1 MSLFETVFVRPWPFW
16 AGGLAVGVFATT
28 LAWVAG
34 KSLGVSSGF
43 GTLCSLVANACGAGL
58 PAFQKKPFSERW
70 RLWFLL
76 GIPLGGL
83 AAAALGS
90 RLAPATSLALVSGT
104 KLPMLLVLFAGGC
117 LVGYGARLTGG

>member
-16 AGGLAVGVFATT
+16 AGGLGVGVFAVV

-43 GTLCSLVANACGAGL
+43 GTLCALVSGL

-83 AAAALGS
+83 AAGALAS
-90 RLAPATSLALVSGT
+90 ALTPHTSIALLSGP
-104 KLPMLLVLFAGGC
+104 KVPSLLVLFAGGC
-117 LVGYGARLTGG
+117 LVGYGARLSGG

>member
-1 MSLFETVFVRPWPFW
+1 MSLFEAVFVRPWPFW
-16 AGGLAVGVFATT
+16 AGGLAVGVFAVA

-43 GTLCSLVANACGAGL
+43 GTLCSLVSGL

-83 AAAALGS
+83 AAAALS
-90 RLAPATSLALVSGT
+90 SKLTPATSLALVSGT
-104 KLPMLLVLFAGGC
+104 KLPTLLVLFAGGC

>member
-16 AGGLAVGVFATT
+16 AGGLGVGVFAVA

-43 GTLCSLVANACGAGL
+43 GTVCSLVSGL
-58 PAFQKKPFSERW
+58 PAFRKKPFNERW
-70 RLWFLL
+70 RLWFLV
-76 GIPLGGL
+76 GIPLGG
-83 AAAALGS
+83 ASAAALAS
-90 RLAPATSLALVSGT
+90 ALTPHTSLALLTGT
-104 KLPMLLVLFAGGC
+104 KVPGLLVLFAGGF

>member
-1 MSLFETVFVRPWPFW
+1 MSLFEAVFVRPWPFW
-16 AGGLAVGVFATT
+16 AGGLAVGVFAVG

-43 GTLCSLVANACGAGL
+43 GTLCALVSGL
-58 PAFQKKPFSERW
+58 PAFQRKPFSERW

-83 AAAALGS
+83 AAAAASSKLT
-90 RLAPATSLALVSGT
+90 PATSLALVSGT
-104 KLPMLLVLFAGGC
+104 KLPTLLVLFAGGC

>member
-1 MSLFETVFVRPWPFW
+1 MSLFEAVFVRPWPFW
-16 AGGLAVGVFATT
+16 AAGLAVGLFVVL

-43 GTLCSLVANACGAGL
+43 GTVCSLVSGL
-58 PAFQKKPFSERW
+58 PVFRKKPFSERW

-76 GIPLGGL
+76 GIPLGSLSATAL
-83 AAAALGS
+83 ASA
-90 RLAPATSLALVSGT
+90 LAPRAEIALLTGA
-104 KLPMLLVLFAGGC
+104 KFPPLLVLFAGGC

>member
-1 MSLFETVFVRPWPFW
+1 MSLFERVFVVPWPFW
-16 AGGLAVGVFATT
+16 AGGLAVGVFATV

-43 GTLCSLVANACGAGL
+43 GTLCSLVSGL
-58 PAFQKKPFSERW
+58 PAFQKKPFNERW

-83 AAAALGS
+83 VAAALGS
-90 RLAPATSLALVSGT
+90 RLAPVTSLALVSGT
-104 KLPMLLVLFAGGC
+104 KLPVLLVLFGGGA

>member
-1 MSLFETVFVRPWPFW
+1 MSLFETVFVEPWPFW
-16 AGGLAVGVFATT
+16 AGGLAVGVFATV

-43 GTLCSLVANACGAGL
+43 GTLCSLVSGL
-58 PAFQKKPFSERW
+58 PAFQKKPFNERW
-70 RLWFLL
+70 RLWFLI

-83 AAAALGS
+83 VAAGLGS
-90 RLAPATSLALVSGT
+90 KLAPVTSLALVSGT
-104 KLPMLLVLFAGGC
+104 KLPLLLVLFAGGA

>member
-1 MSLFETVFVRPWPFW
+1 MPLFETVFVRPWPFW
-16 AGGLAVGVFATT
+16 AGGLGVGIFAVA

-43 GTLCSLVANACGAGL
+43 GTLCALVSGL

-83 AAAALGS
+83 CAAALGS
-90 RLAPATSLALVSGT
+90 ALEPRTSLALVSGT
-104 KLPMLLVLFAGGC
+104 KVPSLLVLFAGGC
-117 LVGYGARLTGG
+117 LVGYGARLSGG